1 MGIRSSHLR
10 PAGFGGQAEFG
21 GIHDASGRIPN
32 SPFRTALA
40 AVTLASSRY
49 TRVLLKLSGEAFCRD
64 SGRGLDIA
72 EMEAVAAEI
81 QRAVALRTQVAVV
94 VGGGNIVRGGE
105 LATTTVSPTTGD
117 YMGML
122 ATVINTLAL
131 QDVLERLGAMTRVM
145 SALHIQSVAEPFIR
159 RRALRHLE
167 KGRVVILGAGTGN
180 PHFTTDTA
188 AALRATELGAEILL
202 KASKVDGVYTSDPA
216 RDHAAKRYE
225 SLSYRDVLNQR
236 LGVMDATAISMCM
249 EYSLPIIVFN
259 LRRKGNIVRAI
270 QGEKIGTRIGETEP
284 LRKARTVRRQKH

>member
-1 MGIRSSHLR
+1 MGH
-10 PAGFGGQAEFG
+10 PK
-21 GIHDASGRIPN
+21 
-32 SPFRTALA
+32 
-40 AVTLASSRY
+40 Y
-49 TRVLLKLSGEAFCRD
+49 KRVLLKLSGEAFGRA
-64 SGRGLDIA
+64 SGRGLDLGEIA
-72 EMEAVAAEI
+72 TIADEVHRAA
-81 QRAVALRTQVAVV
+81 RLKTQVAVV
-94 VGGGNIVRGGE
+94 VGGGNIVRGQE
-105 LATTTVSPTTGD
+105 LSPTGVTPATGD

-122 ATVINTLAL
+122 ATVINALAL
-131 QDVLERLGAMTRVM
+131 QDAMERLGSSTRVM
-145 SALHIQSVAEPFIR
+145 TALHIQSVAEPFIR

-167 KGRVVILGAGTGN
+167 RGRVVILGGGTGN

-216 RDHAAKRYE
+216 RDHDAKRYE
-225 SLSYRDVLNQR
+225 SLSYRDVINQR
-236 LGVMDATAISMCM
+236 LGVMDVTAISMCM